1 MIPVTLTIYGIFD
14 KELPEVYIGKTNR
27 KLKERLRN
35 HHFFQKEKYPDNKGT
50 RAYNIKVIKQILLFP
65 QNKFKE
71 EDFEGYYIDKYRNEG
86 YKILNK
92 ASVPFKNPFDINN
105 MIEEVKTSHTHTTI
119 PVKYDVPYI
128 TNSVFWSE
136 PMITDAKVM
145 IGKFVEHLNELH
157 ERGERCKFLEMYMDY
172 YYHSRNI
179 DVPENWFEIFLSRP
193 KNIPY
198 NKYTHEGRKISEFIN
213 KIKL

>member
-14 KELPEVYIGKTNR
+14 KKLPEVYIGKTNR
-27 KLKERLRN
+27 TLKERFRG
-35 HHFFQKEKYPDNKGT
+35 HHFFKKKNYPENKGK

-92 ASVPFKNPFDINN
+92 NDVPFKNPFDINN
-105 MIEEVKTSHTHTTI
+105 MIEEVKTPHTYKPI

-136 PMITDAKVM
+136 PMIVDPKVM
-145 IGKFVEHLNELH
+145 IDKFGDHLNELH
-157 ERGERCKFLEMYMDY
+157 ERGDRCKFLEMYLNY
-172 YYHSRNI
+172 HYHSKNI
-179 DVPENWFEIFLSRP
+179 DVPENWSFIFFTGS
-193 KNIPY
+193 KYIDF
-198 NKYTHEGRKISEFIN
+198 NKCNHEG
-213 KIKL
+213 KLLETLPRM

>member
-14 KELPEVYIGKTNR
+14 KKLPEVYIGKTHR
-27 KLKERLRN
+27 KLKERLRD
-35 HHFFQKEKYPDNKGT
+35 HHFFKKEKYPDNKGR
-50 RAYNIKVIKQILLFP
+50 RAYNIRVIKQILLFP

-71 EDFEGYYIDKYRNEG
+71 QDFEGYYIDKYRKEG

-105 MIEEVKTSHTHTTI
+105 MIEEVKTCWSGDSI

-128 TNSVFWSE
+128 MTSGFWSE
-136 PMITDAKVM
+136 PMINVKVM
-145 IGKFVEHLNELH
+145 IDKFGDHLNELH
-157 ERGERCKFLEMYMDY
+157 ERGERCKWLDIYMDY
-172 YYHSRNI
+172 HYHSRNI
-179 DVPENWFEIFLSRP
+179 NVPENWFEIFLSRS
-193 KNIPY
+193 KNIPLKIY
-198 NKYTHEGRKISEFIN
+198 NHEGRKISEFIN